1 MPTYLEVMETAIDVK
16 KKGLNKSAFLVALCN
31 KFALNMKK
39 AEEKYLGLLHI
50 CVNMKDR
57 EAGLLLWDKIRFDDV
72 TSDKWKLVA
81 YRRCPKRFSESGE
94 IATTHDN
101 LTMKVLLAIKRKC
114 VMATGKERVVRL
126 EIFYNGKLV
135 KEV

>member
-1 MPTYLEVMETAIDVK
+1 
-16 KKGLNKSAFLVALCN
+16 
-31 KFALNMKK
+31 MKK

-57 EAGLLLWDKIRFDDV
+57 DAGLLLWGKIRFDEV
-72 TSDKWKLVA
+72 ASDKWKLVA
-81 YRRCPKRFSESGE
+81 YRRCPKRFAESGE
-94 IATTHDN
+94 VATTHDN
-101 LTMKVLLAIKRKC
+101 LTMDVLLSIKRKC

-126 EIFYNGKLV
+126 EMFYNGKLI